1 MITMLGSPRRTC
13 DGVTR
18 RETLAAGALTLLG
31 GGFTLPK
38 LLAAEERKP
47 AGARPGKAKNV
58 ILLYLLGGAATQD
71 MWDLKPDA
79 PAEVRGEFRPID
91 TATPGLRVCELMP
104 RVARQTRHV
113 CVLRAMSTGINAHS
127 SSGYWVL
134 TGVPHPRGDVEVA
147 GQITASDWPCVGAT
161 VNRLTP
167 PRRGLPNV
175 VTLPEPIIN
184 NPNDPWPGQ
193 TAGFLGRAWDPW
205 LVTCDPS
212 RPDFSLKEVAP
223 PADVP
228 PLRFDERRS
237 LLEQVNRHTDRIAAG
252 DMGRYGPN
260 VQQAFDLLADR
271 AARSAFDLTAESDRL
286 KDRYGRGKFGQSCLV
301 ARRLVE
307 AGVRLVQVNWPR
319 EPGDTNAGNP
329 LWDTHSKNAERLR
342 QVLMPQMDLAYSA
355 LLEDL
360 AARGLLDE
368 TLVVWVGEF
377 GRTPKVNPA
386 GGRDHWGRVFPAVLA
401 GGGVS
406 GSQVLGAS
414 DRIGA
419 EPADGRVRPE
429 ELTAT
434 IFHAL
439 GIAPDTEIRDPLGR
453 PHPISRGSVIRKVF
467 G

>member
-1 MITMLGSPRRTC
+1 MIRIESDRRAVLTAGVLGAVGLALPALLAREPR
-13 DGVTR
+13 G
-18 RETLAAGALTLLG
+18 AGHCAGFGRARSCIFLFMG
-31 GGFTLPK
+31 GGPPQHET
-38 LLAAEERKP
+38 
-47 AGARPGKAKNV
+47 
-58 ILLYLLGGAATQD
+58 
-71 MWDLKPDA
+71 WDPKPDA
-79 PAEVRGEFRPID
+79 PAEVRGDFKPID
-91 TATPGLRVCELMP
+91 SATPGLRVGELMP
-104 RVARQTRHV
+104 LVAQQTRRI

-147 GQITASDWPCVGAT
+147 GQFTANDWPCVGAM

-175 VTLPEPIIN
+175 VTLPEQIIN

-193 TAGFLGRAWDPW
+193 SAGFLGRAFDPW

-212 RPDFSLKEVAP
+212 RADFSLNEVAP

-228 PLRFDERRS
+228 PVRFDDRRS
-237 LLEQVNRHTDRIAAG
+237 LLEQVNKHTDRLAAG
-252 DMGRYGPN
+252 DLGRYAPN
-260 VQQAFDLLADR
+260 VQQAFDLLADKR
-271 AARSAFDLTAESDRL
+271 ARAAFDLTAESARTR
-286 KDRYGRGKFGQSCLV
+286 DRYGRGKFGQSCLV

-319 EPGDTNAGNP
+319 EPGDTSAGNP
-329 LWDTHSKNAERLR
+329 LWDTHSKNAERLKT
-342 QVLMPQMDLAYSA
+342 VLMPQMDRAYSA
-355 LLEDL
+355 LLDDL

-377 GRTPKVNPA
+377 GRTPKINPS
-386 GGRDHWGRVFPAVLA
+386 GGRDHWGRVFPAALA

-406 GSQVLGAS
+406 GGQVLGAS
-414 DRIGA
+414 DKIGGD
-419 EPADGRVRPE
+419 PTDGRTRPE

-439 GIAPDTEIRDPLGR
+439 GISPDAEIRDTLGR
-453 PHPISRGSVIRKVF
+453 PHPVSRGTVIRKVF